1 MSIISRWQYSSLTY
15 ALSTA
20 RNFLHQMLRSIQ
32 FGFNQLATHNILL
45 CAIESSFCYF
55 VSNVFKVIHISHVG
69 TAGAHM
75 ATNSHQPCQDL
86 TFIYIS
92 IIFIYYIF
100 TAIDKVALFT
110 GASKQPG
117 LWSLVPRRME
127 QFKFP
132 LKCLNQQRQPQW
144 VDGEPVTPSPPDI
157 FIKTA
162 RCIEKSR
169 KHKVSFALFVSFG
182 GVFSGILEN
191 KICPDGQ

>member
-1 MSIISRWQYSSLTY
+1 MSIMSRWQYSSFTY
-15 ALSTA
+15 ALNTA

-32 FGFNQLATHNILL
+32 FGFNQLATYNILL
-45 CAIESSFCYF
+45 CVIESNFCYF
-55 VSNVFKVIHISHVG
+55 VSNVFKVILISHVG

-75 ATNSHQPCQDL
+75 AANSHQPCQDI
-86 TFIYIS
+86 TFICIS
-92 IIFIYYIF
+92 IIFIYHIF

-117 LWSLVPRRME
+117 LWSPVPRRME

-157 FIKTA
+157 FYQNCTLLW
-162 RCIEKSR
+162 KSR
-169 KHKVSFALFVSFG
+169 KNQVSFALFVSFG

>member
-1 MSIISRWQYSSLTY
+1 
-15 ALSTA
+15 
-20 RNFLHQMLRSIQ
+20 MLRSIQ

-86 TFIYIS
+86 TFICIS
-92 IIFIYYIF
+92 IIFVYYIF

-110 GASKQPG
+110 GASNQPG

-144 VDGEPVTPSPPDI
+144 VDGERVTPSPPDI

-162 RCIEKSR
+162 RCFENHEKI
-169 KHKVSFALFVSFG
+169 KLALPFLFLL
-182 GVFSGILEN
+182 GVFLAVFW
-191 KICPDGQ
+191 KIKYVPMVSKISCKNIHLFEDVPRELTWWTGCI